1 MRVRRLLP
9 LSRLFLS
16 TLAPV
21 ACNSFLLLRPGSSGV
36 LSMSTS
42 SGGGASSSTCK
53 EDIERGPLG
62 AGTTRSKVAVV
73 GAGIAGSSLARTL
86 ADAGADVTV
95 FEMGRGAGGRMSTRK
110 PRDMPGLSINHGVP
124 VFCAQKPAFMEF
136 IEPLV
141 AGGAI
146 VNWKGTYCEIDA
158 KTGGISPCE
167 VPGGAERA
175 FAGSPDMSSVCERLL
190 DVDGITKKYQ
200 SQVVGMSKEDD
211 KWALTGPKEVE
222 LGHFDWLCVTSH
234 TMGHPRWT
242 SVFGS
247 DPPLTALAGSISGDA
262 EISQLV
268 SPLANVSSSPVMI
281 CMVSFR
287 KEDKEA
293 RGGSFKC
300 EGRAYS
306 PHPCLCVQGDGTGM
320 LLEIPVLQLGV
331 DAGLVFV
338 PIEIPRLTFSPFLTC
353 SSPCR
358 ESSGL
363 MDLPFDI
370 AHIDGHPTVSRVV
383 RQVSGDYVTL
393 VVHSTHSFA
402 ADNANVYGSTR

>member
-42 SGGGASSSTCK
+42 GGGGASSSTCK

-62 AGTTRSKVAVV
+62 AGMTRSKVAVV

-158 KTGGISPCE
+158 KTGGISQCE

-247 DPPLTALAGSISGDA
+247 EPPLTALAGSGVGDA

-268 SPLANVSSSPVMI
+268 SPLASVASSPVMI
-281 CMVSFR
+281 CMVSFS
-287 KEDKEA
+287 KQDEGA
-293 RGGSFKC
+293 RGASFKKI
-300 EGRAYS
+300 EGHAYRPQS
-306 PHPCLCVQGDGTGM
+306 CSCVKGDGAGM
-320 LLEIPVLQLGV
+320 PLEILRHL
-331 DAGLVFV
+331 LS
-338 PIEIPRLTFSPFLTC
+338 TFDPDQGRIY
-353 SSPCR
+353 PYR
-358 ESSGL
+358 GW
-363 MDLPFDI
+363 
-370 AHIDGHPTVSRVV
+370 
-383 RQVSGDYVTL
+383 YK
-393 VVHSTHSFA
+393 
-402 ADNANVYGSTR
+402 